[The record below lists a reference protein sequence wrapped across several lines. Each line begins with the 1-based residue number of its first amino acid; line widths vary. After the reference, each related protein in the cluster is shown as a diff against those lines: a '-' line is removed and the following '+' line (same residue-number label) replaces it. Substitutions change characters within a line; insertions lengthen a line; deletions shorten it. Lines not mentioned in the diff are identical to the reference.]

1 MTYLY
6 CSYNRN
12 KASLRAAIKHLGFRR
27 PRCLSMHVPSWLL
40 PPAASC
46 FITDMPCTEQQQH
59 PPRKGSDVFA
69 LTWFPASP
77 FSKVDFT
84 AHIFLTVMLVTIH
97 YLVYVIDVSST
108 EINAVLYCYRGLLMK
123 NARNTLQ
130 DEVTRALCC
139 KYPLQSTHR
148 RNSLQLILV

>member
-27 PRCLSMHVPSWLL
+27 PRCLSMHVPSWSL

-46 FITDMPCTEQQQH
+46 FITDMPCTEQQQP

-148 RNSLQLILV
+148 RNSL